1 MITVQY
7 KREFTILMN
16 NLTNSNLKQW
26 NRNNKDKKRNYWSR
40 NNKLKM
46 VKNREKNKS
55 VDQRT

>member
-1 MITVQY
+1 
-7 KREFTILMN
+7 MN